1 MPARRISGET
11 LADAIRAEVAEG
23 VDEMLQKHG
32 VAPGLAV
39 VLVGDDPAS
48 AVYVRRKE
56 QAAREG
62 GHGVRVRSAAGVR
75 VAGRGTERGAAV

>member
-1 MPARRISGET
+1 MPATRISGDT
-11 LADAIRAEVAEG
+11 LAETIRAEVAEG
-23 VDEMLQKHG
+23 VEEMLQKHD

-56 QAAREG
+56 QAAREAG
-62 GHGVRVRSAAGVR
+62 MVSESVRLPASRAS
-75 VAGRGTERGAAV
+75 